1 MNGPLKVD
9 NPITSK
15 VDKYKMRALT
25 LFRIKKG
32 WILQTIIVCKHVAH
46 WMDTTSLE
54 WLV

>member
-25 LFRIKKG
+25 LCRIKQGLDFRILG
-32 WILQTIIVCKHVAH
+32 SMFNNNCL
-46 WMDTTSLE
+46 
-54 WLV
+54 